1 MAVSRNGFYR
11 WLQAKHRPATSSN
24 AERDAHA
31 LACWKAGRGSLGSR
45 TLSVVLRKEG
55 FNLGRYATRSLMKK
69 LGLSGRQRRRKYV
82 YARNMS
88 AAMPNHLGRE
98 FSVEAPNKKWV
109 TDITYIPTRQ
119 GWCYLAAVVDLYSRK
134 VVGWDVAKTMT
145 AELALRA
152 LRQAKLLRQPKDS
165 VLVHSDQGSQY
176 TSGEWRDY
184 AASNGVELSQSR
196 RGNCWDNAVMERF
209 FGSLKSEWVKERCYA
224 DAESA
229 KRDISKYVIEYYNM
243 WRPHTHLGGLSPNEY
258 DVAA

>member
-1 MAVSRNGFYR
+1 
-11 WLQAKHRPATSSN
+11 
-24 AERDAHA
+24 
-31 LACWKAGRGSLGSR
+31 
-45 TLSVVLRKEG
+45 VLRKEG

-69 LGLSGRQRRRKYV
+69 LGLSGHQRRRKYV
-82 YARNMS
+82 YARNIS

-209 FGSLKSEWVKERCYA
+209 WQSEIRVGERALLCRCGKCKA
-224 DAESA
+224 G
-229 KRDISKYVIEYYNM
+229 
-243 WRPHTHLGGLSPNEY
+243 HQ
-258 DVAA
+258 

>member
-1 MAVSRNGFYR
+1 
-11 WLQAKHRPATSSN
+11 
-24 AERDAHA
+24 
-31 LACWKAGRGSLGSR
+31 
-45 TLSVVLRKEG
+45 
-55 FNLGRYATRSLMKK
+55 
-69 LGLSGRQRRRKYV
+69 
-82 YARNMS
+82 
-88 AAMPNHLGRE
+88 MPNHLGRE

-152 LRQAKLLRQPKDS
+152 LRLAKVLRQPKDS

-209 FGSLKSEWVKERCYA
+209 FGSLKSEWVKERCYQ

-229 KRDISKYVIEYYNM
+229 KRTSVNM
-243 WRPHTHLGGLSPNEY
+243 SSNTTICGDLIPILVVFHQKNMRPPLNGVSTFTRPEDYATTVRLHSRHRTLSDSSEIFSLLTTCI
-258 DVAA
+258 

>member
-1 MAVSRNGFYR
+1 MGKRFSSHSHLVSVAHYISNKVSCLIRPLHR
-11 WLQAKHRPATSSN
+11 WLQAKHRPETSSN

-31 LACWKAGRGSLGSR
+31 LACWKASRGSLGSR

-82 YARNMS
+82 YACDIS

-145 AELALRA
+145 AGLALRA
-152 LRQAKLLRQPKDS
+152 LRLAKLLR
-165 VLVHSDQGSQY
+165 
-176 TSGEWRDY
+176 
-184 AASNGVELSQSR
+184 
-196 RGNCWDNAVMERF
+196 
-209 FGSLKSEWVKERCYA
+209 
-224 DAESA
+224 
-229 KRDISKYVIEYYNM
+229 
-243 WRPHTHLGGLSPNEY
+243 
-258 DVAA
+258 